1 METTISDRGRGIK
14 KSSLLFKIRVVLS
27 ARIKDIFLIGL
38 VFLDERR
45 IFLSIQAIR
54 KQTRDSAQ
62 STAME
67 VPWTDTPPTQIREAC
82 KLGRILSDRGRHP
95 VSYRY
100 RISNP
105 VKRIRLLSLHVCIFM
120 LLFFCFR
127 RTTKSGS
134 R

>member
-1 METTISDRGRGIK
+1 MELMISDRAEHKCRIYYLK
-14 KSSLLFKIRVVLS
+14 FVVFSAEIR
-27 ARIKDIFLIGL
+27 DIFLIGL

-105 VKRIRLLSLHVCIFM
+105 VKRIRLLSLHVCILCYSSFASVERPSG
-120 LLFFCFR
+120 R
-127 RTTKSGS
+127 R
-134 R
+134 